1 MCVAVNRPDIVYS
14 DRGTHES
21 ICCIH
26 GDPILAP
33 EAQIFQ
39 PTTHFS
45 KALVKPQ
52 IAGFLPLAVDDM
64 VIVDAHSFVYSLYQ
78 RS

>member
-1 MCVAVNRPDIVYS
+1 MCAAVNRPDIVYS

-33 EAQIFQ
+33 EAQMFQ
-39 PTTHFS
+39 PTTPFL
-45 KALVKPQ
+45 KALVEPQ
-52 IAGFLPLAVDDM
+52 TAGLRPLVVDAM
-64 VIVDAHSFVYSLYQ
+64 VIVYAH
-78 RS
+78 

>member
-33 EAQIFQ
+33 EAQMFQ
-39 PTTHFS
+39 PTILFS
-45 KALVKPQ
+45 KALSKPQ
-52 IAGFLPLAVDDM
+52 IASFRLLVVDA
-64 VIVDAHSFVYSLYQ
+64 VIVYAPSFVYALYQ

>member
-14 DRGTHES
+14 DCDTHES

-33 EAQIFQ
+33 EAQMFQ
-39 PTTHFS
+39 PTTRFF
-45 KALVKPQ
+45 KALSKPQ
-52 IAGFLPLAVDDM
+52 IASFRPLVVDA

>member
-1 MCVAVNRPDIVYS
+1 MSVAVNRPDIVYN

-26 GDPILAP
+26 DDPILAP
-33 EAQIFQ
+33 EAQMFQ
-39 PTTHFS
+39 PTTPFL
-45 KALVKPQ
+45 KAWVKPQ
-52 IAGFLPLAVDDM
+52 IAGLRPLVVDAM
-64 VIVDAHSFVYSLYQ
+64 VIVDAHSFVYALYQ

>member
-14 DRGTHES
+14 DCGTHES

-33 EAQIFQ
+33 EAQMFQ
-39 PTTHFS
+39 PTTLSRKPYH
-45 KALVKPQ
+45 KPQ
-52 IAGFLPLAVDDM
+52 TAGSRLLVVDA
-64 VIVDAHSFVYSLYQ
+64 VIVYAHSFVYALYQ